1 MSVETTPMV
10 IEAPQSALTLV
21 RPIAQPTDLI
31 AYHEEVTQIIQKS
44 LTKGVD
50 YDVIPGTGDKPSL
63 LKPGAE
69 RLNLAFGAAPEYEII
84 EKEIDH
90 DREVRWTKKKKEW
103 NNKFKGDRTFT
114 MKLEEGSSFGLYRY
128 VIRCRIKRAG
138 RLLAECIGTCS
149 TLESKYIDR
158 PRDCENTALKMAQKR
173 AYVGATLHA
182 YGLSNRFTQ
191 DVEDNP
197 EVYAKEPPAPFKEAE
212 IPFAAQAPKELPKT
226 EKPKVATVYDHE
238 DPSHQ
243 GMVSA
248 LLKTQKVDPRLWEE
262 IGRRLHG
269 RPSSDMKAAIAE
281 VMADQVEE
289 ATP

>member
-1 MSVETTPMV
+1 MSLENAPAI
-10 IEAPQSALTLV
+10 IESPHSSLTLV

-31 AYHEEVTQIIQKS
+31 AYHEEVTQLIQRA

-50 YDVIPGTGDKPSL
+50 YDAIPGTGDKPSL

-69 RLNLAFGAAPEYEII
+69 RLNLAFGAAPEYEIV

-90 DREVRWTKKKKEW
+90 DREVRWTKRKKEW
-103 NNKFKGDRTFT
+103 NNRFKGDKTFSWK
-114 MKLEEGSSFGLYRY
+114 MEEGISIGLYRY

-197 EVYAKEPPAPFKEAE
+197 DAYAKEPPAPPPE
-212 IPFAAQAPKELPKT
+212 PAAA
-226 EKPKVATVYDHE
+226 EKPRVQATIYDHE
-238 DPSHQ
+238 NHGLQ
-243 GMVSA
+243 KTLAG
-248 LLKTQKVDPRLWEE
+248 LLKAQKVDEVLWEE
-262 IGRRLHG
+262 VGRRLHG
-269 RPSSDMKAAIAE
+269 RPSSDMKAAISE
-281 VMADQVEE
+281 VMAEHGAGVQ
-289 ATP
+289 